1 VDTSVVSTWRIMDTS
16 DSAVIVSVPSRKA
29 VPTRKRVHRSPELK
43 RQMVE
48 ETLAPGASVARV
60 AQAHGV
66 NANLLF
72 NWRRQY
78 RQGLLGVGTRRMPG
92 LLAVRV
98 AEAPCAPD
106 RGSGGRAGMHRTNTE
121 TPQTPSGT
129 IHVELPKGRVRLT
142 GSVDPETLRVVL
154 EALGG

>member
-1 VDTSVVSTWRIMDTS
+1 MGTSSSPVVE
-16 DSAVIVSVPSRKA
+16 AVSPRQA
-29 VPTRKRVHRSPELK
+29 LPTTKRLHRSPELK

-78 RQGLLGVGTRRMPG
+78 RQGLLKAGHHATHG

-98 AEAPCAPD
+98 AEPATQPTVAET
-106 RGSGGRAGMHRTNTE
+106 HRPN
-121 TPQTPSGT
+121 SGT
-129 IHVELPKGRVRLT
+129 IQIGLPKRRLRIT
-142 GSVDPETLRVVL
+142 GAVDPETLRVVL
-154 EALGG
+154 EALRG

>member
-1 VDTSVVSTWRIMDTS
+1 MDTC
-16 DSAVIVSVPSRKA
+16 DSAAIVSIPSHE
-29 VPTRKRVHRSPELK
+29 VIPTRKRVHCSPELK

-48 ETLAPGASVARV
+48 ETLVPGASVARV

-78 RQGLLGVGTRRMPG
+78 RQGLLGVGARRMPG

-106 RGSGGRAGMHRTNTE
+106 RGSGGKAGMLRTNTE
-121 TPQTPSGT
+121 TSQTPSGS
-129 IHVELPKGRVRLT
+129 IEIELPKGRVRLS

-154 EALGG
+154 EALKG